1 MMLRAKLLLLWLLML
16 AIPVQGLA
24 AMLQACAPGQR
35 QSLQHHASAMP
46 HAHQAHQ
53 AHQTHQGHHADHLAA
68 AQVAAADDTQ
78 TQHHQQPQ
86 AHGSCSFCAACTV
99 GGLLPLAL
107 TAPPAP
113 DLPSREFIALP
124 ASGFVGYL
132 PENPDRPPAL
142 A

>member
-1 MMLRAKLLLLWLLML
+1 MMLRAKLLLLWLLAL
-16 AIPVQGLA
+16 AIPVQGWA
-24 AMLQACAPGQR
+24 AVLQPCAPGQQ

-46 HAHQAHQ
+46 Q
-53 AHQTHQGHHADHLAA
+53 AHQTHQGHHADHVAA
-68 AQVAAADDTQ
+68 AQVAAADDMQ
-78 TQHHQQPQ
+78 TEHHQQQQPQ

-113 DLPSREFIALP
+113 DLPSREFNALP